1 MYFLLVASLWNAD
14 RQTSSQGHLH
24 KWCQVLVMK
33 LGLMANLLKRR
44 FYSVHIPYRE
54 RPLFP
59 SFGFVRQAESRGR
72 FLLWRHNNST
82 HCAVLG
88 SVDLYSPIRRL
99 SKMWSERQEL
109 PRSEVELQMTGLDTN
124 LKDLG
129 LLQSSKK
136 TFSANVSREHQAGEM
151 LREGKFS
158 TVLSFRQEM
167 GSGWGRRRDPARSP
181 EGLSLWNLNNGSM

>member
-24 KWCQVLVMK
+24 KWCQVVVKK

-59 SFGFVRQAESRGR
+59 SYGFVRQAESRGR
-72 FLLWRHNNST
+72 FLQSGGWAKCGQRDKNYQGLRWNYKW
-82 HCAVLG
+82 LG
-88 SVDLYSPIRRL
+88 WTQI
-99 SKMWSERQEL
+99 
-109 PRSEVELQMTGLDTN
+109 
-124 LKDLG
+124 LKTSAYYKA
-129 LLQSSKK
+129 QK

-158 TVLSFRQEM
+158 TALSFRQEM

-181 EGLSLWNLNNGSM
+181 EGLSLWNLNNCSM